1 MIALTAGM
9 FSLATAS
16 PLSAQARGM
25 APHMMLNGSVAN
37 DGSDYTQVGTPAFH
51 PRTPTRCLPAPTQ
64 VGSRTKPWFE
74 RIADDA
80 EAPGAATGYWLD
92 TALKGPD
99 NAACIDGTA
108 PLY

>member
-51 PRTPTRCLPAPTQ
+51 PHAPPSHEVFTRA
-64 VGSRTKPWFE
+64 
-74 RIADDA
+74 
-80 EAPGAATGYWLD
+80 
-92 TALKGPD
+92 
-99 NAACIDGTA
+99 NAGRVAHQA
-108 PLY
+108 MVRAHRR